1 MKNDNTH
8 ISSTPLNKKVLK
20 KSGSYF
26 ALTLTSIIWG
36 TTWVV
41 SRIGVQH
48 VPGLQISYIRQF
60 IAGSLL
66 LIFFFVRGE
75 KLPTRKQFTW
85 LFVLSIFTFVLS
97 NGFSTWS
104 VKYVSSG
111 LAALIS
117 ALYPL
122 CVVIIEMIFFKRNN
136 NTPLT
141 FIGLFVGL
149 AGVAIVFYENAFH
162 EQPDGYSYGIIL
174 GLIAMLGWSIGT
186 IYITRNKYQMNPYY
200 AIGWQMLIGSFLICM
215 LAFTTNNNIPF
226 NEIPSQTWM
235 VIAYLVSFGS
245 IVAFV
250 AFIYTVKYMS
260 PAIASLYAY
269 INPLVAMSFGAIL
282 LDEPLTLNLII
293 GALVTLA
300 GVYIVNYS
308 VKIRE
313 R

>member
-1 MKNDNTH
+1 MKNDNT
-8 ISSTPLNKKVLK
+8 SLDTSASK
-20 KSGSYF
+20 KSGSYL

-36 TTWVV
+36 TTWVA
-41 SRIGVQH
+41 SRIGVQY

-66 LIFFFVRGE
+66 LIFFFIRGE
-75 KLPTRKQFTW
+75 KLPTWQQFRW

-122 CVVIIEMIFFKRNN
+122 CVVIIEMIFFKRNS
-136 NTPLT
+136 NTSLT
-141 FIGLFVGL
+141 FIGLFIGL

-162 EQPDGYSYGIIL
+162 EQPEGYSYGVIL
-174 GLIAMLGWSIGT
+174 GVIAMIGWSIGT
-186 IYITRNKYQMNPYY
+186 IYIARNKYQMNPYY
-200 AIGWQMLIGSFLICM
+200 AIGWQMFFGSFLICL
-215 LAFTTNNNIPF
+215 LALTTNNNISF
-226 NEIPSQTWM
+226 IEIPSQTWI

-245 IVAFV
+245 VVAFV
-250 AFIYTVKYMS
+250 AFIYTVKYLS

-269 INPLVAMSFGAIL
+269 INPLVAMIVGSIL
-282 LDEPLTLNLII
+282 LDEPLTFNLII
-293 GALVTLA
+293 GALITLA

-308 VKIRE
+308 IKIKE

>member
-1 MKNDNTH
+1 MKNDNT
-8 ISSTPLNKKVLK
+8 SLDTSASK
-20 KSGSYF
+20 KSCSYL

-36 TTWVV
+36 TTWVA

-66 LIFFFVRGE
+66 LIFFFIRGE
-75 KLPTRKQFTW
+75 KLPTWQQFRW

-136 NTPLT
+136 NTSLT
-141 FIGLFVGL
+141 FIGLFIGL

-162 EQPDGYSYGIIL
+162 EQPEGYSYGVIL
-174 GLIAMLGWSIGT
+174 GVIAMIGWSIGT
-186 IYITRNKYQMNPYY
+186 IYIARNKYQMNPYY
-200 AIGWQMLIGSFLICM
+200 AIGWQMFFGSFLICL
-215 LAFTTNNNIPF
+215 LALTTNNNIPF
-226 NEIPSQTWM
+226 VEIPSQTWI

-245 IVAFV
+245 VVAFV
-250 AFIYTVKYMS
+250 AFIYTVKYLS

-269 INPLVAMSFGAIL
+269 INPLVAMIVGSIL
-282 LDEPLTLNLII
+282 LDEPLTFNLII
-293 GALVTLA
+293 GALITLA

-308 VKIRE
+308 IKIKE

>member
-1 MKNDNTH
+1 MKNDNT
-8 ISSTPLNKKVLK
+8 SLDTSASK
-20 KSGSYF
+20 KSGSYL

-36 TTWVV
+36 TTWVA

-66 LIFFFVRGE
+66 LIFFFIRGE
-75 KLPTRKQFTW
+75 KLPTWQQFRW

-136 NTPLT
+136 NTSLT
-141 FIGLFVGL
+141 FIGLFIGL

-162 EQPDGYSYGIIL
+162 EQPEGYSYGVIL
-174 GLIAMLGWSIGT
+174 GVIAMIGWSIGT
-186 IYITRNKYQMNPYY
+186 IYIARNKYQMNPYY
-200 AIGWQMLIGSFLICM
+200 AIGWQMFFGSFLICL
-215 LAFTTNNNIPF
+215 LALTTNNNIPF
-226 NEIPSQTWM
+226 VEIPSQTWI

-245 IVAFV
+245 VVAFV
-250 AFIYTVKYMS
+250 AFIYTVKYLS

-269 INPLVAMSFGAIL
+269 INPLVAMIVGSIL
-282 LDEPLTLNLII
+282 LDEPLTFNLII
-293 GALVTLA
+293 GALITLA

-308 VKIRE
+308 IKIKE